1 MDSGNK
7 YTDVPRLNAQDKYTN
22 STSTRWLASSNYL
35 SVNNITIGYTLPSN
49 LVRKMMLE
57 NCVYISLLTM

>member
-57 NCVYISLLTM
+57 NCVYISLPIM